1 MTLYFL
7 NYFTDVLGS
16 IHHDYSFY
24 YFSSYFIWN
33 AKRLSRR
40 AGLSAIAEFLVSKF
54 DSKFLQRVAAYLAC
68 KSFILMQIILSI
80 ERLRENPTS
89 MLRSRTVAETPQ
101 APDDANVL
109 IQFFRDNFIIFRRR
123 SKRIAFSQ
131 SVNFS
136 TCAYM
141 QILNFRDA
149 T

>member
-1 MTLYFL
+1 
-7 NYFTDVLGS
+7 
-16 IHHDYSFY
+16 
-24 YFSSYFIWN
+24 
-33 AKRLSRR
+33 
-40 AGLSAIAEFLVSKF
+40 
-54 DSKFLQRVAAYLAC
+54 
-68 KSFILMQIILSI
+68 MQIILSI